1 MENQKQ
7 TLGDQVLSEV
17 SLLELL
23 NVEQPTLDSLRR
35 EKGFPFIRLNVKC
48 RVYLADD
55 VLGWLKQQ
63 RRDT

>member
-23 NVEQPTLDSLRR
+23 NVEQLALDSLRR
-35 EKGFPFIRLNVKC
+35 EKGFPFIRLNSKC

-55 VLGWLKQQ
+55 VLDWLKQQ
-63 RRDT
+63 CRDT

>member
-23 NVEQPTLDSLRR
+23 NVEQPALDSLRR
-35 EKGFPFIRLNVKC
+35 EKEFPFIRLNSKR
-48 RVYLADD
+48 RVYLTDD
-55 VLGWLKQQ
+55 VIDWLKQQ